1 MAESTWEA
9 VPLAW
14 GRGRTLLERAARF
27 YDAPGSPPARSAR
40 GAWRGG
46 FRGGAAWMAEAMALV
61 RGRPVPTTLPRA
73 HGLGVLKY
81 MAALLAALGA
91 WGLAAFAGGPLLV
104 GPALALLAFYAV
116 EAQMVFLF
124 PLALDGAAHPFRA
137 SRALTRRAGGTL
149 SVMGTVLLLA
159 AVMLFGGLAG
169 RGVVRCWCLGCLAV
183 VLWYEELTGEALVI
197 G

>member
-1 MAESTWEA
+1 
-9 VPLAW
+9 
-14 GRGRTLLERAARF
+14 
-27 YDAPGSPPARSAR
+27 
-40 GAWRGG
+40 
-46 FRGGAAWMAEAMALV
+46 MAEAMAQV
-61 RGRPVPTTLPRA
+61 RGRPVPATLSRA

-81 MAALLAALGA
+81 TAALLAALGV
-91 WGLAAFAGGPLLV
+91 WGLTAYAGGPLLV
-104 GPALALLAFYAV
+104 GPVLGLLAFYAV

-124 PLALDGAAHPFRA
+124 PLALDGSPRPFRA
-137 SRALTRRAGGTL
+137 SRALALRAGGTL

-183 VLWYEELTGEALVI
+183 VLWYEELTGEVLVT